1 VYTANKTHRKGNP
14 VNRRRFLTT
23 STTAAALS
31 LLTTAGCTTTG
42 TGSGDPE
49 ARRASIDAGADS
61 ALSRLYEQAA
71 GSREL
76 VSAAR
81 GTLVFPSVVSAGFI
95 VGGTHGSG
103 ALRKAGKT
111 AGYFSMTAA
120 SVGLLAGAQSKSVFI
135 LFMNQDALARF
146 EAGSGWTVGVDG
158 SVALISVGANAGI
171 NTRDIQ
177 QPIIGFVLTNAGF
190 MADFSMNGTR
200 IGRLSL

>member
-1 VYTANKTHRKGNP
+1 M
-14 VNRRRFLTT
+14 NRRHFLTT
-23 STTAAALS
+23 GTSAATLA
-31 LLTTAGCTTTG
+31 LLTTAGCSTTSPTG
-42 TGSGDPE
+42 GDPD

-61 ALSRLYEQAA
+61 ALTRLYEQAA

-76 VSAAR
+76 VSSAR
-81 GTLVFPSVVSAGFI
+81 GTLVFPSVVSAGFV

-111 AGYFSMTAA
+111 AGYFNMTAA

-135 LFMNQDALARF
+135 LFMNQEALTRF
-146 EAGSGWTVGVDG
+146 ESGNGWTAGVDG
-158 SVALISVGANAGI
+158 SVALLNAGANVSI
-171 NTRDIQ
+171 NTRDAQ

-200 IGRLSL
+200 INRLSL